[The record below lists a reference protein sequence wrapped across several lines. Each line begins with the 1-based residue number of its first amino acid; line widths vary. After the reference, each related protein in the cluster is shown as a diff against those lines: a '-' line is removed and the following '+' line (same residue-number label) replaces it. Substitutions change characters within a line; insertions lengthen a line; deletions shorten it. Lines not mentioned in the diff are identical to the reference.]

1 MGIENQTEERR
12 AFVPKEMAEKSDA
25 RKRAKRKTLAQLPVY
40 RALSNL
46 KYLTVSMMIA
56 APRSVTKFFDQLL
69 CSISEAKKAVGMA
82 DISRNA
88 ADRAWYIDCARV
100 MLQDV
105 CDDIQTLRHIEVPR
119 KGEVVAIPLAS
130 NDLYNKAKAVVK
142 SINSQL
148 VAWRDYTNNEGVR
161 N

>member
-1 MGIENQTEERR
+1 
-12 AFVPKEMAEKSDA
+12 
-25 RKRAKRKTLAQLPVY
+25 
-40 RALSNL
+40 
-46 KYLTVSMMIA
+46 MMIA

-130 NDLYNKAKAVVK
+130 NDLYNKAKAVLK